1 MGAWL
6 CLATGG
12 RTASSHEVYAIRSA
26 RVVTGAGQTLDKAN
40 VVMRDGVIVG
50 VGANA
55 EIPFDADVL
64 DGEGLTVYAGFID
77 ANANVGLTLPEPQPN
92 QDTPPDTMK
101 DAAAAMRVANRRG
114 VRPELLAA
122 QYLTLNADGGNPHR
136 QAGFTTAL
144 IAPSGGLLT
153 GQSALVNL
161 SGATRREVIVKTPV
175 AQHAALSMGGGGFGG
190 GGGGGGYPGTLMGI
204 MAHLRQTL
212 LDAQRYRLHWDKYQ
226 HSGGVR
232 RPPLDD
238 ALAALLPV
246 LDGATPVMS
255 EADTENDIKRVLALA
270 KEFNLKV
277 ILSGCTEGWKVA
289 DLLAKEKIPVILSL
303 GFGAEPADP
312 DRRPPT
318 PPTAPPQD
326 AHKGLD
332 YDVAADGSLA
342 PRGRLVAYQEQTP
355 PSPGG
360 AGGSRQDEDPYRV
373 RKDRRLRWE
382 ERVANAAQLH
392 KAGVV
397 FSFTT
402 KGVGSPTEFLTN
414 LEKAVTAGLPR
425 DAALRALTATP
436 AEWFGVSQH
445 LGRVEVGKLANL
457 VVMSGELAARNAKV
471 RAVFIDGKRFD
482 FDAKT
487 SAPRTPPAA
496 GVNLTGEWTLS
507 FTTPMG
513 EREMTLT
520 LRQAPNGDLT
530 GDLKTEQ
537 GAGRITDA
545 YVSGTQVKFTLE
557 LTFGG
562 RAVPL
567 EATGTVQ
574 GNTMNGTLNTRFGE
588 ATWRATKKPSA

>member
-64 DGEGLTVYAGFID
+64 DGEGLTVYAGFVD
-77 ANANVGLTLPEPQPN
+77 ANVNVGLTLPEAQPN
-92 QDTPPDTMK
+92 QDAPPDTTK

-212 LDAQRYRLHWDKYQ
+212 LDAERYRLHWDKYQ
-226 HSGGVR
+226 RSNGVR
-232 RPPLDD
+232 RPPMDD
-238 ALAALLPV
+238 AFAALLPV
-246 LDGATPVMS
+246 LDGTTPVIF
-255 EADTENDIKRVLALA
+255 EADSENDIKRVLAFA
-270 KEFNLKV
+270 KEFKLRV

-289 DLLAKEKIPVILSL
+289 DSLAKEKVPVILSL

-318 PPTAPPQD
+318 PPTAPPPNEE
-326 AHKGLD
+326 
-332 YDVAADGSLA
+332 V
-342 PRGRLVAYQEQTP
+342 RRIAYQEQQQP
-355 PSPGG
+355 PSGG

-382 ERVANAAQLH
+382 ERVANAATLH

-397 FSFTT
+397 FAFTT

-436 AEWFGVSQH
+436 AEWFGVSRH

-487 SAPRTPPAA
+487 SAPRVPPAA

-520 LRQAPNGDLT
+520 LRQAPNGDLM

-537 GAGRITDA
+537 GAGKITDA

-557 LTFGG
+557 LNFGG
-562 RAVPL
+562 RAVQL
-567 EATGTVQ
+567 EATGSVQ

-588 ATWRATKKPSA
+588 ATWRATKKPSF